1 MRGGNPLDS
10 NLKIEFPVF
19 FCRADSKK
27 DIKSTITVC
36 RFDEKNNERGADG
49 KQKMGQVASL
59 PLKWFGYRSLH
70 HILGKS
76 TQSLKEN
83 GNRTRR

>member
-1 MRGGNPLDS
+1 MRGGSPLDS
-10 NLKIEFPVF
+10 NLKIEFPIF
-19 FCRADSKK
+19 FAAPTPKK

-49 KQKMGQVASL
+49 TQKMGQVASL

-70 HILGKS
+70 HFLCKS